1 MLIRGATLADVP
13 ALHSLIESAY
23 RGDSARRGWTH
34 EADMLGGQRTDED
47 ALAEMLT
54 DPTQQILVAEVDGLL
69 VGSVQVQRHDDG
81 RAYLGQLAVDPDQ
94 QAGGIGSRLIEAAEA
109 LAVSEFGASVME
121 MTVIVQ
127 RTELTAYYARRGYR
141 ETGEMRPFPFDNARI
156 GVATRRD
163 LAFTVLEK
171 VLRSSPTR

>member
-1 MLIRGATLADVP
+1 VLIREATRADVA
-13 ALHSLIESAY
+13 ALHKLVESAY

-47 ALAEMLT
+47 ALIESLS
-54 DPTQQILVAEVDGLL
+54 DPTQRILVAEIEGTL
-69 VGSVQVQRHDDG
+69 VGSVQVQNRDGG
-81 RAYLGQLAVDPDQ
+81 RAYLGQLAVNPDQ
-94 QAGGIGSRLIEAAEA
+94 QAGGIGSRLIEAVEA
-109 LAVSEFGASVME
+109 FAVSEFGASVME

-127 RTELTAYYARRGYR
+127 RTELTAYYVRRGYR
-141 ETGEMRPFPFDNARI
+141 DTGEMRPFPFDNARI

-171 VLRSSPTR
+171 ALRSPTP

>member
-1 MLIRGATLADVP
+1 VLIREATRVDVT
-13 ALHSLIESAY
+13 ALHKLVESAY

-47 ALAEMLT
+47 ALIESLN
-54 DPTQQILVAEVDGLL
+54 DPTQRILVAEIDGAR
-69 VGSVQVQRHDDG
+69 VGSVQVQNRDGG

-94 QAGGIGSRLIEAAEA
+94 QASGIGSRLIEAAEA
-109 LAVSEFGASVME
+109 LAVNEFGASIME

-127 RTELTAYYARRGYR
+127 RAELTAYYVRRGYR
-141 ETGEMRPFPFDNARI
+141 ETGEMRPFPFDNTRI
-156 GVATRRD
+156 GVTTRRD

-171 VLRSSPTR
+171 ALHSPTP

>member
-1 MLIRGATLADVP
+1 VLIREATRADVT
-13 ALHSLIESAY
+13 ALHKLVESAY

-34 EADMLGGQRTDED
+34 EADMLGGQRTDEN
-47 ALAEMLT
+47 ALIECLN
-54 DPTQQILVAEVDGLL
+54 DPTQRILVAEVDGAL
-69 VGSVQVQRHDDG
+69 VGSVQVQNRDGG

-109 LAVSEFGASVME
+109 LAISEFGASVIE

-127 RTELTAYYARRGYR
+127 RTELTVYYVRRGYR

-156 GVATRRD
+156 GMATRHD

-171 VLRSSPTR
+171 ALHSPTP

>member
-1 MLIRGATLADVP
+1 MLIRRATVEDVP
-13 ALHSLIESAY
+13 ALHALIESAY

-47 ALAEMLT
+47 ALIEMLA
-54 DPTQQILVAEVDGLL
+54 DPTQRILVAEIEGAL
-69 VGSVQVQRHDDG
+69 VGSVQVQNRDGG
-81 RAYLGQLAVDPDQ
+81 RAYLGQLAVDPGQ

-109 LAVSEFGASVME
+109 LAVSEFNASIME

-127 RTELTAYYARRGYR
+127 RAELTAYYVRRGYS
-141 ETGEMRPFPFDNARI
+141 ETGEMRPFPFDNTRI

-171 VLRSSPTR
+171 ALRSPTL

>member
-1 MLIRGATLADVP
+1 MLIRGVTIEDVP
-13 ALHSLIESAY
+13 ALHRLIESAY

-47 ALAEMLT
+47 ALVNSLN
-54 DPTQQILVAEVDGLL
+54 DPMQRTLVVEIEGALA
-69 VGSVQVQRHDDG
+69 GSVQVQSRG
-81 RAYLGQLAVDPDQ
+81 GGLAYLGQLAVDPDQ
-94 QAGGIGSRLIEAAEA
+94 QASGIGSRLIEAAEA
-109 LAVSEFGASVME
+109 LAVSEFNASIME

-127 RTELTAYYARRGYR
+127 RAELTAYYVRRGYS

-163 LAFTVLEK
+163 LAFTVLQK
-171 VLRSSPTR
+171 ALRSPTP

>member
-1 MLIRGATLADVP
+1 MEDVP
-13 ALHSLIESAY
+13 ALHRLIESAY

-47 ALAEMLT
+47 ALVAMLG
-54 DPTQQILVAEVDGLL
+54 DPMQRILVAEIDGALA
-69 VGSVQVQRHDDG
+69 GSVQVQNRDGG

-109 LAVSEFGASVME
+109 LAVSVFDASIME
-121 MTVIVQ
+121 MTVIIQ
-127 RTELTAYYARRGYR
+127 RTELTAYYVRRGYR
-141 ETGEMRPFPFDNARI
+141 ETGEMRPFPFDNNRI

-171 VLRSSPTR
+171 VLRSPMP

>member
-1 MLIRGATLADVP
+1 VLIREATCADVT
-13 ALHSLIESAY
+13 ALHKLVESAY
-23 RGDSARRGWTH
+23 RGNSARRGWTH

-47 ALAEMLT
+47 ALIESLY
-54 DPTQQILVAEVDGLL
+54 DPTQRILVAEIDGAL
-69 VGSVQVQRHDDG
+69 VGSVQVQNRDGG

-94 QAGGIGSRLIEAAEA
+94 QASGIGSRLIEAAEA
-109 LAVSEFGASVME
+109 LAVNEFGASIME

-127 RTELTAYYARRGYR
+127 RAELTAYYVRRGYR

-171 VLRSSPTR
+171 ALRPPTP